1 MRRMGG
7 MLRAMDEKSVAEELP
22 ALYRALLDRIA
33 QIDAAGHRALGHRIR
48 SQATQI
54 YSRAWDDR
62 ARRGL
67 EDLLRQTVEKP
78 AVQRTMRGAA
88 RRTARAAARRTAP
101 LA

>member
-1 MRRMGG
+1 
-7 MLRAMDEKSVAEELP
+7 MDQKSAAEELP

-33 QIDAAGHRALGHRIR
+33 QIDAAGHRAIGYRIR
-48 SQATQI
+48 VQATQI

-67 EDLLRQTVEKP
+67 EELLWQTAEKP
-78 AVQRTMRGAA
+78 AV
-88 RRTARAAARRTAP
+88 RRAVRAPARRTAP

>member
-1 MRRMGG
+1 MARMGG
-7 MLRAMDEKSVAEELP
+7 MLRGMDERSAAEELP

-33 QIDAAGHRALGHRIR
+33 QIDAAGHRAVGYRVR
-48 SQATQI
+48 VQATQI

-67 EDLLRQTVEKP
+67 EDLLRQTAEKP
-78 AVQRTMRGAA
+78 AVQRTVRG
-88 RRTARAAARRTAP
+88 AARRTAP

>member
-1 MRRMGG
+1 
-7 MLRAMDEKSVAEELP
+7 MDQKSAAEELP

-33 QIDAAGHRALGHRIR
+33 QIDAAGHRSLGYRIR
-48 SQATQI
+48 IQATQI

-67 EDLLRQTVEKP
+67 EALLRQTAEKP
-78 AVQRTMRGAA
+78 AVRQTVRGSA
-88 RRTARAAARRTAP
+88 RRSVP

>member
-1 MRRMGG
+1 MARMGG
-7 MLRAMDEKSVAEELP
+7 MLRGMDERSAAEELP

-33 QIDAAGHRALGHRIR
+33 QIDAAGHRAVGYRVR
-48 SQATQI
+48 VQATEI

-67 EDLLRQTVEKP
+67 EDLLRQTAEKP
-78 AVQRTMRGAA
+78 AVQRTVRGV
-88 RRTARAAARRTAP
+88 ARRTAP